1 MMNVPSTIP
10 QPQTE
15 PGIASAEDGVVILDG
30 PAGVAITMTPDA
42 AEQTAHSLLSA
53 AELADRQLAEKG
65 ERDEH

>member
-1 MMNVPSTIP
+1 MMKAPSATP

-30 PAGVAITMTPDA
+30 PAGVAITMTPHA
-42 AEQTAHSLLSA
+42 AEQTAHSLISA

-65 ERDEH
+65 EREEH